1 MTTGA
6 STRLPSCFG
15 GFPGVVA
22 LVTADG
28 TVLES
33 NGRLEAELGRAI
45 VGAPFADL
53 LDSASCG
60 DKWRRLLAAAS
71 GPNAAQNGEL
81 VFARSDAVTEPRSF
95 SLLGDGD
102 GSLVWLIEHPSDPR
116 LDDVR
121 QEVTG
126 VNSELAN
133 TQRDL
138 VRERARLAHALGETE
153 RLASRVN
160 EQNQALGERNE
171 ELLVMTEELVEQRR
185 ELERSNRALDEF
197 AHAVSHDLKAPLRS
211 VANYARW
218 IEEDLGDE
226 LTGET
231 RAHMELLRA
240 QVDRMRAMING
251 VLEYARS
258 GRTRVA
264 TELVDTDVLVEEVIA
279 LLDPP
284 ATCTIDVADLPTFAA
299 ERAPLRQVLMNLIGN
314 AIKHSRR
321 SDVHVRVRAVDA
333 GDAYE
338 FTVQDNGPGIAP
350 RAHEKIWML
359 FHTLTPREAT
369 ANGAADGT
377 GIGLAI
383 VRQLVELQGG
393 RAWVESELGEGAT
406 FHFIW
411 PKREL
416 LASDAPASVDQP
428 FDA

>member
-1 MTTGA
+1 MTTGVGA
-6 STRLPSCFG
+6 HLPTAFRA
-15 GFPGVVA
+15 FPGVVA

-28 TVLES
+28 TIVES
-33 NGRLEAELGRAI
+33 NGRLERELGRPV
-45 VGAPFADL
+45 VGTPFADV
-53 LDSASCG
+53 LDLASCG
-60 DKWRRLLAAAS
+60 DKWARALMAAGS
-71 GPNAAQNGEL
+71 PNASSTCEL
-81 VFARSDAVTEPRSF
+81 VLVNHDRVTDPRAFSVLGEEDRSV
-95 SLLGDGD
+95 
-102 GSLVWLIEHPSDPR
+102 VWVIEHPTDPR
-116 LDDVR
+116 LDAVSKN
-121 QEVTG
+121 VTG

-133 TQRDL
+133 MQRDL
-138 VRERARLAHALGETE
+138 VRERARLAHALDETE

-160 EQNQALGERNE
+160 EQNHALGERNE
-171 ELLVMTEELVEQRR
+171 ELVVMTEELVEQRR

-218 IEEDLGDE
+218 IEEDLSDV

-240 QVDRMRAMING
+240 QVERMRAMING
-251 VLEYARS
+251 VLEYSRS
-258 GRTRVA
+258 GRMRVP
-264 TELVDTDVLVEEVIA
+264 TEIVDTNSVVTEVVA

-284 ATCTIDVADLPTFAA
+284 PTCVIEVADGLPTFAA

-321 SDVHVRVRAVDA
+321 PDTHVRVSATDI
-333 GDAYE
+333 GDAYK
-338 FTVQDNGPGIAP
+338 FSVQDNGPGIAP

-369 ANGAADGT
+369 ANGASDGT

-393 RAWVESELGEGAT
+393 RAWVESELGQGAT
-406 FHFIW
+406 FHFVW
-411 PKREL
+411 PNRV
-416 LASDAPASVDQP
+416 AAPSGDAP
-428 FDA
+428 DAVE